1 MYTIYGLSEM
11 GSFLAALLFYSY
23 VGEPF
28 RHPRTDEVLQA
39 IKEKRELSEK
49 YARYLEGQLE
59 GVKLMKH
66 SNLRKNAS
74 GIKTCL
80 EKMWMQERS
89 VKHPPAG
96 AGADAAVN
104 TAAEH
109 AAVLHD
115 EDSTTTA
122 LDEKDQPLDPK
133 FFLEHRIAKVFS
145 GNLYFGKVA
154 SYDEEERLFRII
166 YDDDDTEEFD
176 DRDMR
181 KALRLYNKHKKKD
194 PTIIVSTEEVEV
206 AAEEL
211 ESDAE
216 L

>member
-1 MYTIYGLSEM
+1 
-11 GSFLAALLFYSY
+11 
-23 VGEPF
+23 
-28 RHPRTDEVLQA
+28 
-39 IKEKRELSEK
+39 
-49 YARYLEGQLE
+49 
-59 GVKLMKH
+59 
-66 SNLRKNAS
+66 
-74 GIKTCL
+74 
-80 EKMWMQERS
+80 MQERS

-96 AGADAAVN
+96 ADAAVN
-104 TAAEH
+104 SAAKQ

-115 EDSTTTA
+115 EDPITTA
-122 LDEKDQPLDPK
+122 LDEKDPPLDPK
-133 FFLEHRIAKVFS
+133 SLSEHRIAKIFA
-145 GNLYFGKVA
+145 GHLYFGKVA

-181 KALRLYNKHKKKD
+181 KALRLYNEHKKKD
-194 PTIIVSTEEVEV
+194 PTIEV